1 MHQQIRVKLARA
13 NGRAG
18 SNPMPAAAN
27 ENDRSASKRGDLKR
41 LLKTLRDADYS
52 LQSAG
57 GRNIEG
63 DGEFVFSLDDE
74 DHERADACRDLLVE
88 QGYEVTGPM
97 DVHLVRMAHKK
108 GELLRALTRIQKPG
122 QSVHEILVGAP
133 DANGKVLAWITTVP
147 ADDGGAT

>member
-1 MHQQIRVKLARA
+1 MHQQIRVSLASG
-13 NGRAG
+13 NGRAA
-18 SNPMPAAAN
+18 SSSMSSDAN
-27 ENDRSASKRGDLKR
+27 VNDRSASKGGDLKR

-74 DHERADACRDLLVE
+74 DHEKAQACCDLLRE
-88 QGYEVTGPM
+88 KEYEVTGPL

-108 GELLRALTRIQKPG
+108 GELLRELRRVQKPG

-147 ADDGGAT
+147 ADDGGTT

>member
-1 MHQQIRVKLARA
+1 MHQQIRVKLASA
-13 NGRAG
+13 NGRG
-18 SNPMPAAAN
+18 TLGPMSADAN

-41 LLKTLRDADYS
+41 LLKTLLDADYS

-57 GRNIEG
+57 GWNIET

-74 DHERADACRDLLVE
+74 DHEKAQACCDLLRE
-88 QGYEVTGPM
+88 MEYEVTGPM

-108 GELLRALTRIQKPG
+108 GELLRELRRVQKPG

-147 ADDGGAT
+147 ADDGGTT